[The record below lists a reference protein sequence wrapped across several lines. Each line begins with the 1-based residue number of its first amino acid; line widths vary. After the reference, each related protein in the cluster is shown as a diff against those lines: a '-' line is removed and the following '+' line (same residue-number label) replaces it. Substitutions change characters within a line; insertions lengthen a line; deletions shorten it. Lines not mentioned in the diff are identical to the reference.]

1 MQKRYVITGI
11 TLLFSACLFFW
22 AGYELHNKLNS
33 PLRSIAGVWTGHS
46 KLETNTGPINYDV
59 NALIQNESMTLSL
72 VAQTQ
77 DNAKFAFR
85 LDLKYEEHTG
95 SEYLF
100 TVRDRTTTWLEQVR
114 SQEKLD
120 IPVIGHFLAV
130 TLVKKNDN
138 QFFFAFDLGTE
149 YVFGT
154 LFEKGI

>member
-1 MQKRYVITGI
+1 MQKRYVITSI
-11 TLLFSACLFFW
+11 TLFVSVCLFFW
-22 AGYELHNKLNS
+22 AGYELHNKRNS

-46 KLETNTGPINYDV
+46 KLETNTGPIYYDV
-59 NALIQNESMTLSL
+59 NALIQNESITLSL
-72 VAQTQ
+72 VAQAQ
-77 DNAKFAFR
+77 DYAKFAFR
-85 LDLKYEEHTG
+85 IDLKYEEHSG
-95 SEYLF
+95 SEYFF
-100 TVRDRTTTWLEQVR
+100 TVRDRTTTWLEQIR

-120 IPVIGHFLAV
+120 IPVIGHFLAA